1 VKFEYERPTTHI
13 NKEDRRCND
22 CKLTIQSISDTVYV
36 SVVSVELQDT
46 EAKEDPLL
54 VLKLRFVKGEISE
67 QEYERIYSILKRD
80 S

>member
-1 VKFEYERPTTHI
+1 
-13 NKEDRRCND
+13 
-22 CKLTIQSISDTVYV
+22 
-36 SVVSVELQDT
+36 VSVELQDT

-54 VLKLRFVKGEISE
+54 VLKLRFAKGEISE